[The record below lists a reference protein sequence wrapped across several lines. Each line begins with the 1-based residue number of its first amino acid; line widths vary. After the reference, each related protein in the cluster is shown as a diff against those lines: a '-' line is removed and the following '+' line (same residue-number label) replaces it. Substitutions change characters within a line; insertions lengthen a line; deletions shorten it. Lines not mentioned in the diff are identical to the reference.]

1 MKPSEIATNI
11 TSSLDGELLVA
22 ELKRFLK
29 EIGVKT
35 ASPAPNKY
43 EELSKS
49 SASSTDKKIKL
60 KPVPSA
66 KMLAT
71 DRALELTLRHIKNPL
86 NG

>member
-1 MKPSEIATNI
+1 MRPSEIAMNV
-11 TSSLDGELLVA
+11 TSGLNGGILVA

-35 ASPAPNKY
+35 ASPTPNKY

-49 SASSTDKKIKL
+49 SASSTDNEIKL

-66 KMLAT
+66 KILAT
-71 DRALELTLRHIKNPL
+71 DRALELTLLCNKNPL